1 MSRDEAPGTAGAS
14 DPTAGASD
22 RRTLARRTLLAGAL
36 ASIAGCTGDGGDSDG
51 DDTRTTTAPSST
63 TEPTTETTTATI
75 ESPTTATETET
86 ADPLFPGY
94 ETTDVRVLSP
104 DGERLGAVNAAIA
117 DSSSLRYTGL
127 SDTESMPEDRGM
139 LFVYGDVAERTY
151 VMRRMDFPL
160 DMIFADGDGV
170 VEVVHEA
177 PAPGPDEDGNDIRR
191 SGRARYILEVNRGWS
206 ADRGVGRGDRLD
218 FELS

>member
-1 MSRDEAPGTAGAS
+1 VSRGEASEPDGADATAGAS
-14 DPTAGASD
+14 A
-22 RRTLARRTLLAGAL
+22 RRALTRRTLLAGAL
-36 ASIAGCTGDGGDSDG
+36 ASVAGCTGGDGGGDG
-51 DDTRTTTAPSST
+51 DDTRTTTAPSGT

-75 ESPTTATETET
+75 ESPTTATET

-104 DGERLGAVNAAIA
+104 DGERLGAVDAAIA
-117 DSSSLRYTGL
+117 DSSGLRYTGL

-206 ADRGVGRGDRLD
+206 AERGVGRGDRLD

>member
-1 MSRDEAPGTAGAS
+1 M
-14 DPTAGASD
+14 
-22 RRTLARRTLLAGAL
+22 LVGAL
-36 ASIAGCTGDGGDSDG
+36 ASVAGCTGGDGDGDGDGGGDG
-51 DDTRTTTAPSST
+51 DDTRTTTAPSSM
-63 TEPTTETTTATI
+63 TETTTETTTI
-75 ESPTTATETET
+75 ESSTTATETET

-94 ETTDVRVLSP
+94 ETADVRVLSP
-104 DGERLGAVNAAIA
+104 DGERLGAVDAAIA

-160 DMIFADGDGV
+160 DMIFVDGDGV

-206 ADRGVGRGDRLD
+206 AERGVGRGDRLD